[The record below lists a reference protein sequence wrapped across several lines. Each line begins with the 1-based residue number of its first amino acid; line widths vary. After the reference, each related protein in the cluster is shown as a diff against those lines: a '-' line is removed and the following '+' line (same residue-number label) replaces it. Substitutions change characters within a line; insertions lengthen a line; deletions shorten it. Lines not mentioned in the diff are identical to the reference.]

1 MSDFAR
7 LQIRHLSFLGP
18 SRPPASVRFE
28 PSFNVVYGASDT
40 GKSFILD
47 SIDFMLGGKGPLRD
61 FPEREGYD
69 RVLLGMQST
78 FGELFTLQRSAA
90 GGGFLMVGGL
100 HEADFPHEGTT
111 ELREQHDER
120 KDDNLSRF
128 LLKKIGLSDKRI
140 WRNKLNETNSLSFRN
155 LARLAIVDE
164 EEIIQKRSP
173 LSDGNLVADTPN
185 TATFKLLLTGVDDSA
200 LVAARSSPQEHSRA
214 GQIELLGQLIAD
226 NQAKIRNLSG
236 PPKQLEEQDQRL
248 EETIRSRFQLLSAQE
263 SEFKDV
269 FIHRREA
276 RRRLEEANERLAE
289 VSVLLDRF
297 DLLGKH
303 YRSDVERLEGI
314 REGGTLFSALS
325 EGVCPL
331 CGAEPE
337 HQHRSADCEGNA
349 DRVVKAAEAE
359 LAKITLLQE
368 DLAKTVH
375 QLANGSAQPAATL
388 ARKLE
393 LDEFQLHTKI
403 REELAPNLRATRTSY
418 SELADKREVR
428 EALGLYQTLMDL
440 EDRRTA
446 LELEEAEASGGNTPD
461 AGLPAPASII
471 FLPSS
476 STSSRPG
483 ISQRPSGFISI
494 KRPKTCGHQRQKLNL
509 VRQRARAITQ
519 SAFTIGLLQYCKD
532 QATPH
537 PGFVLLDSPL
547 LSYKEP
553 DGDDDDLRHTDL
565 KVRFYDTSSR
575 SAAINKLSSSKTP
588 TRRKT
593 SNCSL
598 TPRNLRV
605 ILTKKA
611 APVSF
616 PSRSVVH
623 WINGIIERAT
633 HR

>member
-18 SRPPASVRFE
+18 NRPPASVRFE
-28 PSFNVVYGASDT
+28 PGFNVVYGASDT

-78 FGELFTLQRSAA
+78 FGESFTLQRSAA

-111 ELREQHDER
+111 QLREQHDER

-128 LLKKIGLSDKRI
+128 LLKIVGLSDKRI
-140 WRNKLNETNSLSFRN
+140 RRNKLNETNSLSFRN

-200 LVAARSSPQEHSRA
+200 LVASRSSPQEHSRA

-269 FIHRREA
+269 FTRRREA

-314 REGGTLFSALS
+314 REGGTLFSTLS
-325 EGVCPL
+325 DGVCPL

-349 DRVVKAAEAE
+349 DQVVQAAEAE

-375 QLANGSAQPAATL
+375 QLANESRSLRRRLP
-388 ARKLE
+388 KLE
-393 LDEFQLHTKI
+393 LEEFQLHTKI

-418 SELADKREVR
+418 SELADKRAEVR
-428 EALGLYQTLMDL
+428 EALGLYQTLKDL

-461 AGLPAPASII
+461 AGLPAGSLDK
-471 FLPSS
+471 F
-476 STSSRPG
+476 STFVQHILQTWHFPKAERVYFDQKTRDLVIG
-483 ISQRPSGFISI
+483 GKNRISFG
-494 KRPKTCGHQRQKLNL
+494 KGL
-509 VRQRARAITQ
+509 RAITQ

-565 KVRFYDTSSR
+565 KVRFYEYLKQIGSDQQ
-575 SAAINKLSSSKTP
+575 
-588 TRRKT
+588 
-593 SNCSL
+593 
-598 TPRNLRV
+598 V
-605 ILTKKA
+605 I
-611 APVSF
+611 
-616 PSRSVVH
+616 
-623 WINGIIERAT
+623 IIENTDPPEDVRLQPYAQKFTGNPDEEGRAGLFPVT
-633 HR
+633 

>member
-78 FGELFTLQRSAA
+78 FGKSFTLQRSAA

-140 WRNKLNETNSLSFRN
+140 RRNKLNETNSLSFRN

-349 DRVVKAAEAE
+349 DQVVKAAEAE

-375 QLANGSAQPAATL
+375 QLANKSRSLQRRLP
-388 ARKLE
+388 KLE

-418 SELADKREVR
+418 SELADKRAEVR

-461 AGLPAPASII
+461 AGLPAASLDK
-471 FLPSS
+471 F
-476 STSSRPG
+476 STVVQHILQTWHFPKAERVYFDQKTRDLV
-483 ISQRPSGFISI
+483 ISGKNQISFG
-494 KRPKTCGHQRQKLNL
+494 KGL
-509 VRQRARAITQ
+509 RAITQ

-565 KVRFYDTSSR
+565 KVRFYEYLKQIGSDQQ
-575 SAAINKLSSSKTP
+575 
-588 TRRKT
+588 
-593 SNCSL
+593 
-598 TPRNLRV
+598 V
-605 ILTKKA
+605 I
-611 APVSF
+611 
-616 PSRSVVH
+616 
-623 WINGIIERAT
+623 IIENTDPPEDVRLQPYAQKFTGNPDEEGRAGLFPVT
-633 HR
+633 

>member
-1 MSDFAR
+1 MSDFVR

-18 SRPPASVRFE
+18 NRPPASVLFE
-28 PSFNVVYGASDT
+28 SGFNVLYGASDT

-78 FGELFTLQRSAA
+78 SGESFTLQRSTA
-90 GGGFLMVGGL
+90 GGGFLMVEGL

-128 LLKKIGLSDKRI
+128 LLKKVGLSDKRI
-140 WRNKLNETNSLSFRN
+140 RRNKLNETNSLSFRN

-185 TATFKLLLTGVDDSA
+185 MATFKLLLTGVDDSA

-214 GQIELLGQLIAD
+214 GQIELLGQLIGD
-226 NQAKIRNLSG
+226 SQAKIRNLSG

-248 EETIRSRFQLLSAQE
+248 EENIRRRLQLLAAQE
-263 SEFKDV
+263 SEYRDV
-269 FIHRREA
+269 STRRREA
-276 RRRLEEANERLAE
+276 RRRLEEANERLTE
-289 VSVLLDRF
+289 VSILLDRF

-314 REGGTLFSALS
+314 REGGTLFSSFAD
-325 EGVCPL
+325 GVCPL
-331 CGAEPE
+331 CGAESE
-337 HQHRSADCEGNA
+337 HQHRSTDCEGNA
-349 DRVVKAAEAE
+349 DQVVKAAEVE

-368 DLAKTVH
+368 DLAKTMR
-375 QLANGSAQPAATL
+375 QLTSESRSLQRRLP
-388 ARKLE
+388 KLE

-403 REELAPNLRATRTSY
+403 QEELAPNLRAMRTSY
-418 SELADKREVR
+418 SELADKRAEVR
-428 EALGLYQTLMDL
+428 EALGLYQTLKDL

-461 AGLPAPASII
+461 AGLPAASLDKFSMVVQHILQTWHFPNAERVYFDQKARDLVI
-471 FLPSS
+471 GGKNR
-476 STSSRPG
+476 TSFG
-483 ISQRPSGFISI
+483 KG
-494 KRPKTCGHQRQKLNL
+494 L
-509 VRQRARAITQ
+509 RAITQ
-519 SAFTIGLLQYCKD
+519 SAFTIGLLQYCKE

-537 PGFVLLDSPL
+537 PGFALLDSPL

-565 KVRFYDTSSR
+565 KVRFYEFLKQIGSDQQ
-575 SAAINKLSSSKTP
+575 I
-588 TRRKT
+588 
-593 SNCSL
+593 
-598 TPRNLRV
+598 
-605 ILTKKA
+605 I
-611 APVSF
+611 
-616 PSRSVVH
+616 
-623 WINGIIERAT
+623 IIENTDPPEDVRVLSCAQKFSGNPEEGRAGLFPVIAL
-633 HR
+633 RDPGGGRA

>member
-1 MSDFAR
+1 LSDFAR

-18 SRPPASVRFE
+18 NRPPASVRFE
-28 PSFNVVYGASDT
+28 PGFNVVYGASDT

-78 FGELFTLQRSAA
+78 FGESFTLQRSAA

-111 ELREQHDER
+111 QLREQHDER

-128 LLKKIGLSDKRI
+128 LLKIVGLSDKRI
-140 WRNKLNETNSLSFRN
+140 RRNKLNETNSLSFRN

-200 LVAARSSPQEHSRA
+200 LVASRSSPQEHSRA

-269 FIHRREA
+269 FTRRREA

-314 REGGTLFSALS
+314 REGGTLFSTLS
-325 EGVCPL
+325 DGVCPL

-349 DRVVKAAEAE
+349 DQVVQAAEAE

-375 QLANGSAQPAATL
+375 QLANESRSLRRRLP
-388 ARKLE
+388 KLE
-393 LDEFQLHTKI
+393 LEEFQLHTKI

-418 SELADKREVR
+418 SELADKRAEVR
-428 EALGLYQTLMDL
+428 EALGLYQTLKDL

-461 AGLPAPASII
+461 AGLPAGSLDK
-471 FLPSS
+471 F
-476 STSSRPG
+476 STFVQHILQTWHFPKAERVYFDQKTRDLVIG
-483 ISQRPSGFISI
+483 GKNRISFG
-494 KRPKTCGHQRQKLNL
+494 KGL
-509 VRQRARAITQ
+509 RAITQ

-565 KVRFYDTSSR
+565 KVRFYEYLKQIGSDQQ
-575 SAAINKLSSSKTP
+575 
-588 TRRKT
+588 
-593 SNCSL
+593 
-598 TPRNLRV
+598 V
-605 ILTKKA
+605 I
-611 APVSF
+611 
-616 PSRSVVH
+616 
-623 WINGIIERAT
+623 IIENTDPPEDVRLQPYAQKFTGNPDEEGRAGLFPVT
-633 HR
+633 